1 MCGRYALFGNW
12 KSALAR
18 ELASAELHEFEEII
32 DNYNVSPL
40 QTMPV
45 IIGSDQNKSLTSM
58 RWGFTPS
65 WAKDESLSAG
75 MINARAETVSEKPSF
90 KRAFLQ
96 RRCIIP
102 MNGFYEWASSVKGK
116 KQPVYCSPSQ
126 EDIWFAAGIWE
137 HWESPDK
144 TYDLDSFAIITVPA
158 NSNMKQYHERMPA
171 FLSKKHVDSWLFD
184 SEIASTLLSTVPAE
198 ECKTIFVGLDVNN
211 ARNNSPDLIVEVDPI
226 VKEHEILSS
235 KPPSNA
241 GKSSK
246 SHKNHGQ
253 NSLF

>member
-75 MINARAETVSEKPSF
+75 MINARAETVSEKLP
-90 KRAFLQ
+90 
-96 RRCIIP
+96 
-102 MNGFYEWASSVKGK
+102 
-116 KQPVYCSPSQ
+116 
-126 EDIWFAAGIWE
+126 
-137 HWESPDK
+137 
-144 TYDLDSFAIITVPA
+144 
-158 NSNMKQYHERMPA
+158 
-171 FLSKKHVDSWLFD
+171 
-184 SEIASTLLSTVPAE
+184 
-198 ECKTIFVGLDVNN
+198 
-211 ARNNSPDLIVEVDPI
+211 
-226 VKEHEILSS
+226 
-235 KPPSNA
+235 
-241 GKSSK
+241 
-246 SHKNHGQ
+246 
-253 NSLF
+253 